1 MKLTFHKIGLRNI
14 KTALAVVIC
23 MLIFKF
29 IGGENPFYACIA
41 AVICMK
47 DTVSSSFTMGKNRLI
62 GTVIGA
68 VFGTIFIYILINLTI
83 LDTYIPFVT
92 GVGIVLVIYT
102 CNIFSKP
109 GAVTIACI
117 VFLVIMVN
125 YSGPQSY
132 AYALNRSIDTAVGI
146 IVAILVNKY
155 VNPPK
160 EKNAEKI
167 EDLPG
172 PTQTDD
178 SPAN

>member
-68 VFGTIFIYILINLTI
+68 IFGTIFIYILINLPP

-167 EDLPG
+167 EEAPE
-172 PTQTDD
+172 TTIDD
-178 SPAN
+178 SQAN